1 MLVEILM
8 PVHVDSST
16 HVKLCMFQERCRS
29 QQHRFFRKPNDPILK
44 TSELQ
49 SVFHAENV
57 VKSNSSSHTRKSI
70 KRGKRKSLKQNN
82 DKKDIEQKLF
92 MIGVNAAGLF
102 NKTESLMRIVSLFKP
117 GVVFVQETKA
127 RRKNKLNLANYV
139 CFEMIREDTDD
150 GWWRTAY
157 SCS

>member
-1 MLVEILM
+1 M
-8 PVHVDSST
+8 
-16 HVKLCMFQERCRS
+16 
-29 QQHRFFRKPNDPILK
+29 
-44 TSELQ
+44 
-49 SVFHAENV
+49 

-139 CFEMIREDTDD
+139 CFEMIREATDD